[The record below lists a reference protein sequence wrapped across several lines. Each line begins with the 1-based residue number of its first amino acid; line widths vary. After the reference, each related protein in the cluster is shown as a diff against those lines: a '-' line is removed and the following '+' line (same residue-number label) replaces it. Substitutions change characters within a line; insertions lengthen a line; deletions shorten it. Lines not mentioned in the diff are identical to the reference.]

1 MAQQTI
7 NVGTANQGDGDPLR
21 DAFVKVN
28 ANFDELYADD
38 GSDVNSVNGQTG
50 TVVLDSDDIAQGTS
64 NLYNQTHTGEV
75 TGNIYL
81 TIANDVVD
89 HNNLSNRYTA
99 SSAVTSSASITIDS
113 SSADVFTWTAG
124 HSATIDFTSVQIGD
138 VVTLEVTG
146 GGGSYTL
153 TLQNINGSAGTFNKI
168 AGDYDDTSSTKNF
181 IEFKFIS
188 TSEAWYQIS
197 QIA

>member
-1 MAQQTI
+1 MAQLTI

-21 DAFVKVN
+21 DAFVK
-28 ANFDELYADD
+28 ANTNFTEIYGNDF
-38 GSDVNSVNGQTG
+38 
-50 TVVLDSDDIAQGTS
+50 
-64 NLYNQTHTGEV
+64 V
-75 TGNIYL
+75 TPDRL
-81 TIANDVVD
+81 AP
-89 HNNLSNRYTA
+89 RYTD
-99 SSAVTSSASITIDS
+99 SSAVTSASSITIDT

-124 HSATIDFTSVQIGD
+124 HSATIDFTNAIVGD
-138 VVTLEVTG
+138 VVTLIVTG

-168 AGDYDDTSSTKNF
+168 SGDYDDTSATKNI

-197 QIA
+197 QAV